1 MKPFFFLILIFLSLN
16 SLFAQEV
23 FSVKGIIFQQ
33 ENNQRLTEVKIL
45 NLRSDKNEFSDE
57 WGNFT
62 IECSVGDTLIFK
74 KDSFQEF
81 IKVISAKQNLVI
93 YLKQGVLLKEV
104 VVREQTK
111 AAEQKDIL
119 DGYRSK
125 GVYFNGNPP
134 LLFSLF
140 HPLTAIHELLSK
152 DAKDAKRFVN
162 YIGRE
167 NAESA
172 VDGKF
177 NKYLIQQHT
186 LIEEKDIAEFM
197 YLYRPKPEEIRVW
210 NEYDMINYL
219 KRSFKSYQEYKS
231 KGSIFK

>member
-1 MKPFFFLILIFLSLN
+1 MRSIFFLFLIFFSFNALL
-16 SLFAQEV
+16 AQEI

-33 ENNQRLTEVKIL
+33 ENKQRVTDVKIL
-45 NLRSDKNEFSDE
+45 NLRSDINTLSDE

-62 IECSVGDTLIFK
+62 IDCSVGDTLIFK
-74 KDSFQEF
+74 KDSFQEL
-81 IKVISAKQNLVI
+81 IKIISAKQNLVI
-93 YLKQGVLLKEV
+93 YLQQGVLLKEIV
-104 VVREQTK
+104 VKEQSK
-111 AAEQKDIL
+111 ASEQKEIM

-125 GVYFNGNPP
+125 GIYFNGNPP

-152 DAKDAKRFVN
+152 DAKDAKRFAN
-162 YIGRE
+162 YIERE

-177 NKYLIQQHT
+177 NKYLIQQYT
-186 LIEEKDIAEFM
+186 SIDEKDIAEFM
-197 YLYRPKPEEIRVW
+197 FLYRPKPEEIRIW

-219 KRSFKSYQEYKS
+219 KKSFKSYQEYKS
-231 KGSIFK
+231 KDSIFK

>member
-1 MKPFFFLILIFLSLN
+1 MRSIFFLFLIFFSFNALL
-16 SLFAQEV
+16 AQEI

-33 ENNQRLTEVKIL
+33 ENKQRVTDVKIL
-45 NLRSDKNEFSDE
+45 NLRSDINTLSDE

-62 IECSVGDTLIFK
+62 IDCSVGDTLIFK
-74 KDSFQEF
+74 KDSFQEL
-81 IKVISAKQNLVI
+81 IKIISAKQNLVI
-93 YLKQGVLLKEV
+93 YLQQGVLLKEIV
-104 VVREQTK
+104 VKEQSK
-111 AAEQKDIL
+111 ASEQKEIM

-125 GVYFNGNPP
+125 GIYFNGNPP

-152 DAKDAKRFVN
+152 DAKDAKRFAN

-177 NKYLIQQHT
+177 NKYLIQQYT
-186 LIEEKDIAEFM
+186 SIDEKDIAEFM
-197 YLYRPKPEEIRVW
+197 FLYRPKPEEIRIW

-219 KRSFKSYQEYKS
+219 KKSFKSYQEYKS
-231 KGSIFK
+231 KDSIFK